1 MWSIFGKKK
10 AEVPSPDVNLSEHK
24 AIIHHLMRVEASLSR
39 EIGALYTLLN
49 DRMAEQIEAEKKR
62 ARRIT
67 PPKTIELEEAPK
79 DPFYEIRKREGLI

>member
-1 MWSIFGKKK
+1 MWFFGKKK
-10 AEVPSPDVNLSEHK
+10 ADNLSPDVNLSEHK

-49 DRMAEQIEAEKKR
+49 DRMAEQIENEKKR
-62 ARRIT
+62 ARRIQ
-67 PPKTIELEEAPK
+67 PKSVDLEIDTPK